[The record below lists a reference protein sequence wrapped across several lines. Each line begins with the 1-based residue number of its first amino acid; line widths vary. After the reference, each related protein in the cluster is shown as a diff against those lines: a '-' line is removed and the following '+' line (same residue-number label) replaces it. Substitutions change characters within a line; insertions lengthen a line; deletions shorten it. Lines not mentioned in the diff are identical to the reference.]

1 MTETLAVPLICGP
14 RGPLP
19 EGGGDGL
26 SVGRRQVGLEE
37 PRKELIDA
45 EPRTL
50 RGWSPEARVLEGSV
64 MTFGRDGGWN
74 IGGGARH
81 ARVVVVRS
89 VLPWECRVTSG
100 AMARRSALRPCPL
113 RAEVSTPS
121 GGVVASE
128 RGDGR

>member
-1 MTETLAVPLICGP
+1 M
-14 RGPLP
+14 
-19 EGGGDGL
+19 

-64 MTFGRDGGWN
+64 IPLGEMVAGTLGEAHGMPVSWLCGRC
-74 IGGGARH
+74 
-81 ARVVVVRS
+81 
-89 VLPWECRVTSG
+89 LPWECRVTLG

-121 GGVVASE
+121 RGVVASKGGLHE
-128 RGDGR
+128 KGR